1 MRSTMKKVINI
12 CTLLSCVLVLLTQIQ
27 VKAAG
32 SDTPILQIESYS
44 IDEGALTPGGTITVN
59 LSVTNT
65 STSVKVTDAVLTMNV
80 ASGYVYP
87 VYGED
92 NQIVLGSIPAGGTVD
107 TSIQLNVSKYFKD
120 EAVAVECDFTY
131 LAAGN
136 IAKNQV
142 MLAIPSTTGYSLNIS
157 KVKVAERATVGAKS
171 LINFE
176 ITNISANE
184 IKNAVL
190 LVSGNVAEETKRI
203 EIGTISAN
211 KQYLKD
217 YYVLFDSAGEQTIRL
232 TLNYTDSNGAIISID
247 QGSYTVHIDNV
258 AASETIHNGN
268 SAIGIVGYMIAGVA
282 GIIVLII
289 MIFYMKKHI

>member
-1 MRSTMKKVINI
+1 MRNTMKKVINI
-12 CTLLSCVLVLLTQIQ
+12 CTLLSCVLVLLAQMQ
-27 VKAAG
+27 VKAVDSNA
-32 SDTPILQIESYS
+32 PILQIKSYS

-65 STSVKVTDAVLTMNV
+65 STSIEATDAVLTMN
-80 ASGYVYP
+80 SSSRSVYP
-87 VYGED
+87 IYGED
-92 NQIVLGSIPAGGTVD
+92 NQIVLGSIPAGRTVD

-120 EAVAVECDFTY
+120 EAVAIECDFTY

-136 IAKNQV
+136 VARNQV

-157 KVKVAERATVGAKS
+157 TVKVAERATVGAKS

-184 IKNAVL
+184 IKDAAL

-217 YYVLFDSAGEQTIRL
+217 YYVLFNAAGEQTIML
-232 TLNYTDSNGAIISID
+232 TLNYTDSNGDIISID
-247 QGSYTVHIDNV
+247 QGSYTIHVDNAMSV
-258 AASETIHNGN
+258 SEKNDTSAAGN
-268 SAIGIVGYMIAGVA
+268 SGGIIAGIA
-282 GIIVLII
+282 GMTVLII
-289 MIFYMKKHI
+289 MIMYMKRHI